1 MGLSFYESSSIDSS
15 NGESMLDEI
24 YELVDLIEDL
34 ELREKVKVFLKNPPS
49 DIDAPVLPLEVC
61 PAGAYQHHS
70 YDGGLLQHTIG
81 VTDLAMTLSDQVES
95 LYGGT
100 VKRDTVLAGAILH
113 DVMKCYCYEEREE
126 GGFRTSD
133 FGGKL
138 DHLTLM
144 VGEMMKRGFPLD
156 VVHVVASHHGD
167 VGPTRPKTVEALI
180 VSVADLADSDL
191 NGKLLRA
198 AEYLLKRTGVYRPK
212 LSSSKEAL
220 EVVTTKDREGWEGLR
235 RLSEENQ

>member
-1 MGLSFYESSSIDSS
+1 MF
-15 NGESMLDEI
+15 DEI
-24 YELVDLIEDL
+24 HGLVDRIKNKG
-34 ELREKVKVFLKNPPS
+34 LREKVKVFLKNPPS
-49 DIDAPVLPLEVC
+49 DLDAPALPLEVC

-70 YDGGLLQHTIG
+70 YDGGLLQHTVG
-81 VTDLAMTLSDQVES
+81 VTKLALTLSDLVES
-95 LYGGT
+95 IYGGT
-100 VKRDTVLAGAILH
+100 VERDTVLAGAVLH
-113 DVMKCYCYEEREE
+113 DVMKCYCYEERSE

-133 FGGKL
+133 FGGKV

-144 VGEMMKRGFPLD
+144 VGEMMKRDFPLD

-167 VGPTRPKTVEALI
+167 VGPTKPKTVEALI

-198 AEYLLKRTGVYRPK
+198 AEYLLRRTGAYRPK

-220 EVVTTKDREGWEGLR
+220 DVVTTKDREGWEGLR
-235 RLSEENQ
+235 RLSDEN

>member
-1 MGLSFYESSSIDSS
+1 
-15 NGESMLDEI
+15 MLDEI
-24 YELVDLIEDL
+24 LELVGRIENG
-34 ELREKVKVFLKNPPS
+34 ELREKVKGFLKNPPS
-49 DIDAPVLPLEVC
+49 DIDAPALPLETC
-61 PAGAYQHHS
+61 PAGAFQHHS
-70 YDGGLLQHTIG
+70 YDGGLLQHTLG
-81 VTDLAMTLSDQVES
+81 VTKLSLTLSDLVES

-100 VKRDTVLAGAILH
+100 VERDTVLAGAILH
-113 DVMKCYCYEEREE
+113 DVMKCYCYEGRDD

-156 VVHVVASHHGD
+156 VIHVVASHHGD
-167 VGPTRPKTVEALI
+167 VGPTRPKTVEALV

-220 EVVTTKDREGWEGLR
+220 DVITTKDREGWEGLR
-235 RLSEENQ
+235 KLSEGNH